1 MKQVGTTKAFSSF
14 SQNGTEVKKNLLSF
28 QPNHLDNSASK
39 TSLKTSSTTSTTNV
53 IEKTDT
59 PLDSPDSMKEI
70 PLLSESVRS
79 DVANGNGNGAGS
91 VTSSTSKTGHSRQSS
106 VASSHSNESG
116 KFSLGVAPRSV
127 TSSSEE
133 LGDCHHGIVVA
144 LHRKMVSL

>member
-14 SQNGTEVKKNLLSF
+14 SQNGMEVKKLLSF